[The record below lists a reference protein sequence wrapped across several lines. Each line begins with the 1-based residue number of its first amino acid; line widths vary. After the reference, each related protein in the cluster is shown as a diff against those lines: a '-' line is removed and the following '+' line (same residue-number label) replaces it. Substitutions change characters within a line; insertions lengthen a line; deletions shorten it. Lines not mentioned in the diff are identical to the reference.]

1 MNQFKEKELGLD
13 NDLGRRFD
21 ALFTDRYFISLA
33 EANAVQLILNDKEE
47 NSISFLG
54 FNINMKLFNE
64 IEEHVFQKRYVVLSF
79 RLEGDLTFVRFSIP
93 ELITEEEFL
102 YEVLKLN
109 GDINVY

>member
-1 MNQFKEKELGLD
+1 MNQVKEKELGLD

-21 ALFTDRYFISLA
+21 ALFTNKYFIPLA
-33 EANAVQLILNDKEE
+33 EANAVDLILNKEE
-47 NSISFLG
+47 ANSISFLG

-64 IEEHVFQKRYVVLSF
+64 IEEHVFHKRYVVLSF
-79 RLEGDLTFVRFSIP
+79 RIEGFSIP
-93 ELITEEEFL
+93 ELISEEDFL